1 MSKPTNADGE
11 PVAIGSR
18 LEPLVDDYLF
28 AHLEGRIE
36 LRLHP
41 PVKRRVVMQ
50 TDAPGKATPVSTA
63 RSCRTI
69 RASCAC
75 TTAHGNTRRAEAR

>member
-1 MSKPTNADGE
+1 MSNLTNADGE

-69 RASCAC
+69 RASFVC
-75 TTAHGNTRRAEAR
+75 TTAHGKTRWAEAR

>member
-28 AHLEGRIE
+28 AQLEGRIE

-69 RASCAC
+69 RAACAC
-75 TTAHGNTRRAEAR
+75 TTAHGNTRWAEAR